1 MENRPS
7 TPWTYSPR
15 RSTLATSS
23 PFSGARGTCRARPCK
38 SSCDLR
44 GCAVDGAAT
53 AGLGRNLNRIPI
65 SRVLGL
71 SEDGLNGRCPM
82 QEVSMG
88 LPAIIVPLN
97 ALGALKRCQVDR
109 ESGTS
114 SWWRVRRPRTS
125 SSSASSRTRRLI
137 SLLACATTTM
147 ASRKIGPPAV
157 PPDTSPGTLWN
168 TATLARTHRCLAR
181 VGVRDRTPFFAV
193 STGEEIRKRD
203 RRLRRQEGADGREG
217 RALVSPARVDRKL
230 VACPHEGEARTIGT

>member
-1 MENRPS
+1 MCCGWR
-7 TPWTYSPR
+7 
-15 RSTLATSS
+15 
-23 PFSGARGTCRARPCK
+23 
-38 SSCDLR
+38 
-44 GCAVDGAAT
+44 AT

-97 ALGALKRCQVDR
+97 ALGALKRCRVDR

-168 TATLARTHRCLAR
+168 TATLARTHRRLAR
-181 VGVRDRTPFFAV
+181 AGVRDRTP
-193 STGEEIRKRD
+193 SS
-203 RRLRRQEGADGREG
+203 LY
-217 RALVSPARVDRKL
+217 LPARKEESEIGVYVGRK
-230 VACPHEGEARTIGT
+230 VRMVVKGELL